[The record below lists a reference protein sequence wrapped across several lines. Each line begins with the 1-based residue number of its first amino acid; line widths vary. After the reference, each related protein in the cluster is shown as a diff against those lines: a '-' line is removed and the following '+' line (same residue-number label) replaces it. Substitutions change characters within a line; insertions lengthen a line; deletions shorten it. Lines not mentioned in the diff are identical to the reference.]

1 MIDFFRF
8 KNTLSFTC
16 LNHTFRLFGS
26 KIPSNKM
33 KQFIVLITEKLT
45 GKEKAYNNLNA
56 YELLTS
62 VLTYNCIPIIK
73 MIDIVFNKIEFH
85 KNLGVIRGC
94 LKWLTEHFMKS
105 FYE

>member
-1 MIDFFRF
+1 
-8 KNTLSFTC
+8 
-16 LNHTFRLFGS
+16 
-26 KIPSNKM
+26 M

-45 GKEKAYNNLNA
+45 GKEKAYSNLNA